1 MQNFPGKHFVFATH
15 FKDKGYR
22 NTMHD
27 LCISNLLAGQ
37 HVCWPG
43 KLGVPG
49 ETGQGIFR

>member
-1 MQNFPGKHFVFATH
+1 MQNFPGKHFVSAAH

-22 NTMHD
+22 NTMCD

-49 ETGQGIFR
+49 ETGQGILR